1 MTISSGIIFS
11 HPEATARAHCAGA
24 PDILPFFMPFA
35 GCKTRCLYCAQ
46 NVQTGMAE
54 SAGSARVQAAEL
66 EEACVRL
73 RDLLTERAE
82 RNAPA
87 VELAFYGGTFTAL
100 PDGWPERFLAVVQ
113 PFMEAGSVLGVRCST
128 RPDAVSV
135 PQLLRL
141 KALGLR
147 TVELGIQT
155 FDNDVLAR
163 SLRGYDGETASAACR
178 MVHEAGLA
186 LGIQLLPGLPGHTPE
201 MLVGDMRLACALR
214 PRTMRLYPC
223 VVVRGTGLARLYERG
238 EYAPWSLDTAADAC
252 ASALRVAWRNGVRV
266 IRIGVAQEPAFTEN
280 VLAGP
285 YHPAFGSMVRGRA
298 LVPYILR
305 RIEALGRAP
314 RLLMAPQG
322 VRGEFWGYRGECK
335 PRYAAAGLDP
345 SKVGWWGAQVF
356 CLL

>member
-1 MTISSGIIFS
+1 M
-11 HPEATARAHCAGA
+11 AYAAGA
-24 PDILPFFMPFA
+24 HA
-35 GCKTRCLYCAQ
+35 RE
-46 NVQTGMAE
+46 AE
-54 SAGSARVQAAEL
+54 LQAAS
-66 EEACVRL
+66 VRL
-73 RDLLTERAE
+73 RDLLTERAQ
-82 RNAPA
+82 RNAQA

-100 PDGWPERFLAVVQ
+100 PDDWPERFLAVVQ

-147 TVELGIQT
+147 TVELGVQT

-178 MVHEAGLA
+178 MVHEAGLG
-186 LGIQLLPGLPGHTPE
+186 LGIQLLPGLPGHTPA
-201 MLVGDMRLACALR
+201 MLAGDMRAACALR
-214 PRTMRLYPC
+214 PKTMRLYPC

-238 EYAPWSLDTAADAC
+238 EYAPWTLDTAAEAC
-252 ASALRVAWRNGVRV
+252 ASALRVAWRHGVRV
-266 IRIGVAQEPAFTEN
+266 IRIGVAQEPSFTEN

-305 RIEALGRAP
+305 RVEALGRAP

-322 VRGEFWGYRGECK
+322 VRGEFWGYRSECR
-335 PRYAAAGLDP
+335 PLYAAAGLEP
-345 SKVGWWGAQVF
+345 SKVCWWGAQVF